1 MRYLT
6 AILCSGF
13 ALAAAS
19 AANAASSDYLLEI
32 DSIKGEAAVESWS
45 FGACNA
51 GQCSTVTSPRD
62 RASGMATGKAAYDK
76 CCRPQASQNTQSL
89 RESPT
94 RASTGATAVTEA
106 PSATAAAGTPRAS
119 WDLATSKGGRMA
131 GGVNVAAGDVDGD
144 GHADLAYAATVSEV
158 SNLTLTFQ
166 KIEAEWRSVCPGKHI
181 AHATLRT
188 AAGDFEITDATVE
201 CSAPAAA
208 GARIDQTPARMSTN
222 MTVPKQTQG
231 ATFGEKVQSG
241 LSSPGSAVA
250 SGAMTITFTGGQM
263 KHTKT
268 GHVTLLK

>member
-1 MRYLT
+1 MRYLS

-32 DSIKGEAAVESWS
+32 DGVKGEAAVESWS

-51 GQCSTVTSPRD
+51 GQCATVTSPRD

-106 PSATAAAGTPRAS
+106 PAATAAAGPPRAS

-131 GGVNVAAGDVDGD
+131 AGGVNVAVGDVDGD
-144 GHADLAYAATVSEV
+144 GHADLAYAATLGEV
-158 SNLTLTFQ
+158 TSLTLTFQ
-166 KIEAEWRSVCPGKHI
+166 KIEADWRSVCQGKHI
-181 AHATLRT
+181 AHATLRS
-188 AAGDFEITDATVE
+188 AAGDFEITDAMVE
-201 CSAPAAA
+201 CTAPSNGAIGGITGGVVA
-208 GARIDQTPARMSTN
+208 G
-222 MTVPKQTQG
+222 KQTQG

-250 SGAMTITFTGGQM
+250 SGAMTMTFTGGQM